1 MPKAYP
7 MNQTSTTPEA
17 AASPGPQCAGLFPD
31 PFLTANLY
39 CNRRLDLLAR
49 EVLGGFSSDLARMG
63 SPDEHF
69 FWFMRYGK
77 CGEHMKVRVH
87 GPDSIAAE
95 ARQSLEAHA
104 NRFFATPD
112 AEPDPTTW
120 LSKSA
125 IPAIDIDDEQD
136 EDYEN
141 KSLLWS
147 RYRRSPI
154 VFGAEAYLED
164 AIHLDRF
171 CRCQAAV
178 TSMTLG
184 ALFPRLG
191 DPSYHKHRQA
201 VFIELLLA
209 AVSTLALSRAETAS
223 YLGYHRDW
231 LIRSLVYNATPAGSI
246 TFEDIQQDL
255 QSRANAMSDAL
266 RPLTGHIASA
276 LDSAREPKEYCR
288 SFHQAFSSFY
298 EHVSGYRGQPRFNQD
313 PFTQDYAYLPVFK
326 VLHFAANQF
335 GFRLSNEAFIYNL
348 LLHATRPLLPQVSQ
362 AEE

>member
-1 MPKAYP
+1 MSP
-7 MNQTSTTPEA
+7 TSTTPEA
-17 AASPGPQCAGLFPD
+17 IASPGPRRAGLFPD

-39 CNRRLDLLAR
+39 CNRRIDLLAR
-49 EVLGGFSSDLARMG
+49 EVLGGFSVDLAALG
-63 SPDEHF
+63 SPGEHF

-87 GPDSIAAE
+87 GPDTIAAE

-125 IPAIDIDDEQD
+125 IPPIDTDDEQD
-136 EDYEN
+136 EDHEN

-147 RYRRSPI
+147 HYRRSPI
-154 VFGAEAYLED
+154 VFGAEVYLED
-164 AIHLDRF
+164 DVHLDRF

-178 TSMTLG
+178 TSLTLE

-191 DPSYHKHRQA
+191 DPAYNKHRQA
-201 VFIELLLA
+201 VFIELLLT
-209 AVSTLALSRAETAS
+209 AVSVLALSPAETAG
-223 YLGYHRDW
+223 YLAYHRDW

-246 TFEDIQQDL
+246 TFEEIQKDL
-255 QSRANAMSDAL
+255 QSRADAMSAAL
-266 RPLTGHIASA
+266 RPLTGHIQSA
-276 LDSAREPKEYCR
+276 TTSGREPKEYCR
-288 SFHQAFSSFY
+288 PFHQAFSSFF
-298 EHVSGYRGQPRFNQD
+298 EHVSGYRGEPRFNQD

-348 LLHATRPLLPQVSQ
+348 LVHAAGPLLPQASQ
-362 AEE
+362 TGE